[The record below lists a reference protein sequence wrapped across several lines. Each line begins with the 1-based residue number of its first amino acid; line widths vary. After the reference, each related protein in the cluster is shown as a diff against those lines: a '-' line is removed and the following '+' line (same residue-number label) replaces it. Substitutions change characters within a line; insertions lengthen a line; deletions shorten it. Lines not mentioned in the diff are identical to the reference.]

1 MIPKSDK
8 GVFEMS
14 KAKLNYW
21 LDAVIGVAF
30 LTSAVTGLAFL
41 LMGSGGYQGGQNPN
55 FRTALLGLSRGTWS
69 DLHTL
74 ASVVM
79 IVGVLVHLV
88 FHWTWIVCMT
98 KKALPAPPR
107 RIVQEE
113 VCEV

>member
-1 MIPKSDK
+1 LRKSDK
-8 GVFEMS
+8 EVFEMN

-21 LDAVIGVAF
+21 LDAVIGAAF
-30 LTSAVTGLAFL
+30 LISAATGLAFL

-55 FRTALLGLSRGTWS
+55 FRTALMGLSRNTWS

-74 ASVVM
+74 ASIVM

-88 FHWTWIVCMT
+88 FHWTWVVCMT
-98 KKALPAPPR
+98 RKMLPAPSR
-107 RIVQEE
+107 RVVQEE